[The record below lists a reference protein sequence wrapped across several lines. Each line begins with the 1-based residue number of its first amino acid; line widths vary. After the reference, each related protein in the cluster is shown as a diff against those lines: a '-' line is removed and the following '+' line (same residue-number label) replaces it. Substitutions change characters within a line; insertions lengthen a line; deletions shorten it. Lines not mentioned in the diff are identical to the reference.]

1 MQNEHPPAGT
11 WDVIDRHGEPR
22 YIVEHDGKGGW
33 WSVCQPD
40 RPEDCYVMAASKEM
54 LAALK
59 ESLPYVQDFVQLCI
73 DSMRGSHEDRLKE
86 QLKLDRVLIAI
97 AKAEGR

>member
-1 MQNEHPPAGT
+1 MTDYPPAGT

-22 YIVEHDGKGGW
+22 YVVEHDGKGGW
-33 WSVCQPD
+33 WGVCQPD
-40 RPEDCYVMAASKEM
+40 RPEDCYVLAASKDL

-59 ESLPYVQDFVQLCI
+59 ESLPYVQNFVQRYI
-73 DSMRGSHEDRLKE
+73 DSMRGSHEDRTKE
-86 QLKLDRVLIAI
+86 QAKLDGVRAAI